1 MVCRASIG
9 AQPNKKTKQNK
20 TKPQTKTKQTHP
32 LLCFPCLGSSH
43 FLIFRTSSYPQM
55 PPRPRLTNGPLTT
68 TTTIYKT
75 VQCLFIGTMGYKYST
90 ERERGTLYTL
100 IQYVTRT
107 HLCTHTENTEY
118 RDISSSSSSSSSG
131 LLVVVVQP
139 AETERWRQLLFG
151 GPTGEDQEQGSNLL
165 SLCLGYSFLFFL
177 TSSWFPASPLC
188 RLFA

>member
-1 MVCRASIG
+1 
-9 AQPNKKTKQNK
+9 
-20 TKPQTKTKQTHP
+20 
-32 LLCFPCLGSSH
+32 
-43 FLIFRTSSYPQM
+43 M
-55 PPRPRLTNGPLTT
+55 PPRPQLTNGPLTT

-139 AETERWRQLLFG
+139 AETER
-151 GPTGEDQEQGSNLL
+151 
-165 SLCLGYSFLFFL
+165 
-177 TSSWFPASPLC
+177 
-188 RLFA
+188 